1 MNKPTKG
8 QLAAAVAHYELS
20 LQALIEGPALDGQ
33 DLLDAVKAVVE
44 SAPSLEPVTK
54 VQRDDDHLE
63 ARVDPEAP
71 ATE

>member
-1 MNKPTKG
+1 MNKPTKS

-20 LQALIEGPALDGQ
+20 LQALIEGPALDGE

-54 VQRDDDHLE
+54 TVVSEDT
-63 ARVDPEAP
+63 AVDPEAP